1 MAKVIELP
9 LFPVEFGEAPE
20 TPATERE
27 ECWELAKC
35 LNPFADPC
43 PNCELREF
51 CSDECARVNYPL
63 FVNREPKRF
72 SEWLRYPV
80 SLTTIPM
87 IPAKVN
93 E

>member
-1 MAKVIELP
+1 MAKVIELS

-20 TPATERE
+20 TPSMENL
-27 ECWELAKC
+27 ECWELPRC
-35 LNPFADPC
+35 LNSFADPC
-43 PNCELREF
+43 RNCELREF

-72 SEWLRYPV
+72 SEWLKFPV
-80 SLTTIPM
+80 SNTIIPLV
-87 IPAKVN
+87 PAKVN